1 MVLQEY
7 SFSDKLKTVIVFS
20 WISYRLMLTC
30 YTYEE
35 DGWISIRTIPKIL
48 KALKVIQG
56 VDFKAIATQ
65 IDYEF
70 GTTGQTQVRMEF
82 D

>member
-1 MVLQEY
+1 MEASLSISHGIKSKELING
-7 SFSDKLKTVIVFS
+7 KKEILKGLKTV
-20 WISYRLMLTC
+20 
-30 YTYEE
+30 
-35 DGWISIRTIPKIL
+35 
-48 KALKVIQG
+48 QG
-56 VDFKAIATQ
+56 IDFKAIATQ